1 MDLNLGGRKALITGA
16 SKGIGRAIAEQLAE
30 EGCDLY
36 VAARTGEE
44 LETLSEDLSAKY
56 KVTVQTFALDLSVSA
71 NMCRLAKACADIDIL
86 VNNAGAI
93 PGGSLADIDEERW
106 RAAWDLKVFGYIN
119 LTRDVY
125 ANMKERG
132 DGVIVNVIGTGGEM
146 PRASYIAGAA
156 GNAAIMAFTRALGGS
171 SPDDGIRVV
180 GINPGPILT
189 DRLEGLLKTWA
200 TDQLGDEARW
210 QELMHPMPFARAGT
224 VEECATMVAYLASDL
239 SAYTSGT
246 VITIDAGSVNRGSLV

>member
-44 LETLSEDLSAKY
+44 LETLSEDLSMKH
-56 KVTVQTFALDLSVSA
+56 KVMVQNFALDLSVSA
-71 NMCRLAKACADIDIL
+71 NMRLLAEACADIDIL

-93 PGGSLADIDEERW
+93 PGGSLAEIDEARW
-106 RAAWDLKVFGYIN
+106 REAWDLKVFGYIN

-132 DGVIVNVIGTGGEM
+132 NGVIVNVIGTGGEM

-200 TDQLGDEARW
+200 ADQLGDAARW